1 MWCMQEGLLKW
12 GHPGD
17 HVKTVH
23 EEIFINYGLRSFGLT
38 FRTSRFSRQV
48 PQLAALALHTA
59 GFTAQASQFAQS
71 WFGLHY
77 FTCNTIFIW
86 LDLFNFKAKLFI
98 FSSIVLVNLMV
109 LNLDNLYEVYNFVK
123 LNIFWASVPGHAL
136 CRSLCRWDHW
146 TATGPSGRRGNLLA
160 YYLFAPL
167 LSCSFAVHESK
178 RTTSFW

>member
-1 MWCMQEGLLKW
+1 MGDVHRGETTNVMYAGRIAEV

-23 EEIFINYGLRSFGLT
+23 EGIFISCGLRSFGLT
-38 FRTSRFSRQV
+38 FRTSRFARQV

-123 LNIFWASVPGHAL
+123 LNIF
-136 CRSLCRWDHW
+136 
-146 TATGPSGRRGNLLA
+146 
-160 YYLFAPL
+160 
-167 LSCSFAVHESK
+167 
-178 RTTSFW
+178 

>member
-1 MWCMQEGLLKW
+1 MQEGLLKW
-12 GHPGD
+12 GYPGD

-38 FRTSRFSRQV
+38 FRTSRFARQV

-86 LDLFNFKAKLFI
+86 LELYNFKALLNCNIILFR
-98 FSSIVLVNLMV
+98 LLYNL
-109 LNLDNLYEVYNFVK
+109 
-123 LNIFWASVPGHAL
+123 WASIIK
-136 CRSLCRWDHW
+136 
-146 TATGPSGRRGNLLA
+146 LA
-160 YYLFAPL
+160 YNIISVTYYVINLAQG
-167 LSCSFAVHESK
+167 
-178 RTTSFW
+178 